1 MTITLDQLRRA
12 LTQETPVLPRPELDT
27 ELLLAAVAAVVG
39 PGHPLEVLLIRRA
52 TSASDP
58 WSAHMAFPGGKVETD
73 DESMLVT
80 AARETLE
87 EIGVDLLDSAEYL
100 GGLPI
105 VDVVRGDEG
114 RQRRALQIHP
124 FVFALKRSVEFKANH
139 EVDEVVWVPL
149 DSLLDGSRETTVVH
163 ERDGQRFRFPAWD
176 VNGQPVWGLTYRMLR
191 SLLTALEEGSHE

>member
-1 MTITLDQLRRA
+1 VTITLDQLRRA
-12 LTQETPVLPRPELDT
+12 LVDEAPVLPRPELDAG
-27 ELLLAAVAAVVG
+27 LLLAAVAAVVG

-52 TSASDP
+52 TSETDP
-58 WSAHMAFPGGKVETD
+58 WSAHMAFPGGKVQTS

-87 EIGVDLLDSAEYL
+87 EVGVDLLESAEYL

-105 VDVVRGDEG
+105 VDVA
-114 RQRRALQIHP
+114 RQGRALQIHP
-124 FVFALKRSVEFKANH
+124 FVFALKHSVEFRANH
-139 EVDEVVWVPL
+139 EVDEIVWVAL

-163 ERDGQRFRFPAWD
+163 EREGQRFRFPAWD
-176 VNGQPVWGLTYRMLR
+176 VNGQAVWGITYRMLR